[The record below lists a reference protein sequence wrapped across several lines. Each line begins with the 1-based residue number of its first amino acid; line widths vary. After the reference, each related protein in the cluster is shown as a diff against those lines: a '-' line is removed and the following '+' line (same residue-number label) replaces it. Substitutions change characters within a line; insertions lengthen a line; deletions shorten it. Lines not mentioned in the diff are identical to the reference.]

1 MLPSLSVPHSS
12 GYPCAE
18 SRLTAV
24 ARLRLFGMGTDY
36 LSVFSVSIKLLL
48 LLTAFVAG
56 VIWRIGAQLKK
67 VSIDADVIM
76 GAVNELGFSR

>member
-1 MLPSLSVPHSS
+1 MPHSA

-24 ARLRLFGMGTDY
+24 ARLRLFGVGTDY
-36 LSVFSVSIKLLL
+36 LSVFCVSIKLLL
-48 LLTAFVAG
+48 LLTAFVELDLL
-56 VIWRIGAQLKK
+56 RIGAQLKK

>member
-1 MLPSLSVPHSS
+1 MPHSA

-67 VSIDADVIM
+67 TVGCRMSTIVYQRHS
-76 GAVNELGFSR
+76 L

>member
-1 MLPSLSVPHSS
+1 
-12 GYPCAE
+12 
-18 SRLTAV
+18 
-24 ARLRLFGMGTDY
+24 MGTDY